1 MLFNKLYILQTELC
15 PNSIANKLIMKYILS
30 IIIAFAFFSTT
41 VAQSAVV
48 EQNKEIVLKNG
59 YYQVGSHEFDRLIK
73 SGKGMLLD
81 VRTKG
86 EFDNE
91 HIVNSGQ
98 LNYYA
103 FDFKKKLDLLP
114 KDQEIYLYCNTGYRS
129 EKTAKM
135 LIKKGYTNVYNLE
148 RGIMEWIFEELPVI
162 IGEKTDKKQPDK
174 VSIEKFVSTIASD
187 TLVLIDFY
195 APWCGPCRKMMPLID
210 SIKTQYHPRMKVFKV
225 NSDVSKKL
233 IKQQKIIGVP
243 LFRLYRNNELLF
255 EKAGMLSRKELEA
268 IIEEYLSGK

>member
-1 MLFNKLYILQTELC
+1 
-15 PNSIANKLIMKYILS
+15 MKHILS
-30 IIIAFAFFSTT
+30 IIIAIVITIVIT
-41 VAQSAVV
+41 AQ
-48 EQNKEIVLKNG
+48 KND
-59 YYQVGSHEFDRLIK
+59 YHQVNSHQFDSLIK
-73 SGKGMLLD
+73 TGKGMLLD

-91 HIVNSGQ
+91 HIKNSGQ

-103 FDFKKKLDLLP
+103 LDFKKKLDLLP

-129 EKTAKM
+129 EKTAKT
-135 LIKKGYTNVYNLE
+135 LIKKGFTHVYNLE
-148 RGIMEWIFEELPVI
+148 RGIMEWNFVELPVV
-162 IGEKTDKKQPDK
+162 IGQKTNKVQPDK
-174 VSIEKFVSTIASD
+174 VSIEAFNKVINSD

-210 SIKTQYHPRMKVFKV
+210 SIKTKYHPQMQVFKV

-255 EKAGMLSRKELEA
+255 EKDGMLSRNELED
-268 IIEEYLSGK
+268 IIEKHLK

>member
-1 MLFNKLYILQTELC
+1 
-15 PNSIANKLIMKYILS
+15 MKYILS
-30 IIIAFAFFSTT
+30 IIIALVFFNA
-41 VAQSAVV
+41 VDAQSSIID
-48 EQNKEIVLKNG
+48 QKSGIIQKNG
-59 YYQVGSHEFDRLIK
+59 YYQVVSHEFDSLIK

-91 HIVNSGQ
+91 HIENSGQ

-148 RGIMEWIFEELPVI
+148 RGIMEWNFEELPVI
-162 IGEKTDKKQPDK
+162 IGEKTDKKQADK
-174 VSIEKFVSTIASD
+174 VNIEMFASTIASD

-195 APWCGPCRKMMPLID
+195 APWCGPCWKMMPLID
-210 SIKTQYHPRMKVFKV
+210 S
-225 NSDVSKKL
+225 
-233 IKQQKIIGVP
+233 
-243 LFRLYRNNELLF
+243 
-255 EKAGMLSRKELEA
+255 
-268 IIEEYLSGK
+268 

>member
-1 MLFNKLYILQTELC
+1 MR
-15 PNSIANKLIMKYILS
+15 YILS
-30 IIIAFAFFSTT
+30 IIIVFVVLNTAL
-41 VAQSAVV
+41 AQKS
-48 EQNKEIVLKNG
+48 N
-59 YYQVGSHEFDRLIK
+59 YHQVSSNEFNTLIK

-91 HIVNSGQ
+91 HIDNSGQ

-114 KDQEIYLYCNTGYRS
+114 KEQEIYLYCNTGYRS
-129 EKTAKM
+129 EKTAKI
-135 LIKKGYTNVYNLE
+135 LIKKGFTNVYNLE
-148 RGIMEWIFEELPVI
+148 RGIMEWNFEELPVI
-162 IGEKTDKKQPDK
+162 AGEKTGKKQKDK
-174 VSIEKFVSTIASD
+174 VSIEEFAHTIASD

-210 SIKTQYHPRMKVFKV
+210 SIKTQYHTRMKVFKV

-243 LFRLYRNNELLF
+243 LFRIYRNNELLF
-255 EKAGMLSRKELEA
+255 EK
-268 IIEEYLSGK
+268 

>member
-1 MLFNKLYILQTELC
+1 
-15 PNSIANKLIMKYILS
+15 MKYILS
-30 IIIAFAFFSTT
+30 IIIALVFFNA
-41 VAQSAVV
+41 VAAQSSIID
-48 EQNKEIVLKNG
+48 QKSGIIQKNG
-59 YYQVGSHEFDRLIK
+59 YYQVFSHEFDSLIK

-91 HIVNSGQ
+91 HIESSGQ

-148 RGIMEWIFEELPVI
+148 RGIMEWNFEELPVI
-162 IGEKTDKKQPDK
+162 IGEKTDKKQADK
-174 VSIEKFVSTIASD
+174 VNIEMFASTIASD

-210 SIKTQYHPRMKVFKV
+210 SIKTQYHPQMKVFKV

-255 EKAGMLSRKELEA
+255 EKDGMMTRNELTG
-268 IIEEYLSGK
+268 IIEKHLSGNQ